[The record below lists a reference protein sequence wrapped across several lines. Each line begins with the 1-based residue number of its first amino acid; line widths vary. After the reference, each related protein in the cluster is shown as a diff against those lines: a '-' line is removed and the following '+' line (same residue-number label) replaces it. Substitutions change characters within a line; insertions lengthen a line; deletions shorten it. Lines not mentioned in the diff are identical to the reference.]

1 MKKLISLIILLF
13 VGGTLFTGCSSDVVV
28 EENVDINDAQ
38 YQVDAEANSEKNE
51 VSAEEKKLTPP
62 ALPED

>member
-1 MKKLISLIILLF
+1 MKKIISLIMLLF
-13 VGGTLFTGCSSDVVV
+13 VGVALFTGCSSDVVV
-28 EENVDINDAQ
+28 EGNVDINDAQ